1 MSASLNSGS
10 DAGANRYDLIVVGA
24 GVSGCEAA
32 LSCARGGL
40 NVLLVTTS
48 LDTVYNLVGEGA
60 PLTPPPGTLL
70 AELCGAETSVAV
82 APFELHR
89 RAKTSVEHHPNL
101 HLLQSSVSSL
111 LAEKGQV
118 RGVST
123 WEGVD
128 RFAPRVA
135 LCAGSF
141 LRARLRVGALTET
154 SGRLS
159 EMSYDDLYDDLFS
172 RGFGFD
178 EAQLEAPSSR
188 GAPPYTVSCQHF
200 SRAEWRADFAL
211 ARLYGLYAAGVCA
224 AGYLSYEDAAAQGKA
239 LARILLEAATHSPEL

>member
-1 MSASLNSGS
+1 MSAEQ
-10 DAGANRYDLIVVGA
+10 NRYDLIVVGA

-32 LSCARGGL
+32 LECARGGL

-60 PLTPPPGTLL
+60 HLTPPPGTLM
-70 AELCGAETSVAV
+70 AELCGSARQVAT
-82 APFELHR
+82 FELHR
-89 RAKTSVEHHPNL
+89 RAKTAAEHHPKL
-101 HLLQSSVSSL
+101 HLLQSSVSGL
-111 LAEKGQV
+111 LAVGAQV

-141 LRARLRVGALTET
+141 LRARLRIGRLTET

-159 EMSYDDLYDDLFS
+159 EMAYDDLYDDLAA
-172 RGFGFD
+172 RGFAFAD
-178 EAQLEAPSSR
+178 VQLEAPPSR
-188 GAPPYTVSCQHF
+188 GAPPYTVACRHF

-211 ARLYGLYAAGVCA
+211 PRLRGLYAAGVCA
-224 AGYLSYEDAAAQGKA
+224 AGYLSYEDAAAQGQT
-239 LARILLEAATHSPEL
+239 LSRVILEAEKTPG

>member
-1 MSASLNSGS
+1 MS
-10 DAGANRYDLIVVGA
+10 DHEDRYDLIVVGA

-32 LSCARGGL
+32 LGAARGGL

-60 PLTPPPGTLL
+60 RLAPPPGTLM
-70 AELCGAETSVAV
+70 AELCGSAGQVAT
-82 APFELHR
+82 FELHR
-89 RAKTSVEHHPNL
+89 RAKTAAEHHPKL
-101 HLLQSSVSSL
+101 HLLQSSVSGL
-111 LAEKGQV
+111 LAENAQI

-141 LRARLRVGALTET
+141 LRARLRVGELTET

-159 EMSYDDLYDDLFS
+159 EMAYDDLYDDLAE
-172 RGFGFD
+172 RGFEFA
-178 EAQLEAPSSR
+178 EVRLEAPPSR
-188 GAPPYTVSCQHF
+188 GAPPYTVACWHF
-200 SRAEWRADFAL
+200 DHVEWRGDFTL
-211 ARLYGLYAAGVCA
+211 SRLRGLYAAGVCA
-224 AGYLSYEDAAAQGKA
+224 AGYLSYEDAAAQGQA
-239 LARILLEAATHSPEL
+239 LSRALLEAGQTPD